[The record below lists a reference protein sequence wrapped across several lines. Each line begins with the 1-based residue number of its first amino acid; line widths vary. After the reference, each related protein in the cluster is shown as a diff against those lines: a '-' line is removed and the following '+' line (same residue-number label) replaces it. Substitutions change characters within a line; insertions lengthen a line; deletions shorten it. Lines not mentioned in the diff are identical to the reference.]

1 MKYISKKLFL
11 LPTASLLIAAFAYT
25 QLPEQIPIHFNAAG
39 QPDNYAGKLFVFM
52 EPLLA
57 YALLVLA
64 EFFPKIDPKKASYE
78 RFPKAYQLIQVL
90 VQILLLGTNVFTIMF
105 ALGYQLNMTFLLSA
119 AVGLMFVVLGNYM
132 PKFKQTF
139 FCGIRTPW
147 ALSDEENWNMTHRF
161 GGKLWMVGGVIVACC
176 AFLPADY
183 TIYVLLA
190 VIAVMVIVPYV
201 YSYLLFRKKEAKK

>member
-1 MKYISKKLFL
+1 MRNEIHFQEAVF
-11 LPTASLLIAAFAYT
+11 ASNR
-25 QLPEQIPIHFNAAG
+25 HFNAAG

-64 EFFPKIDPKKASYE
+64 ELFPKIDPKKASYE

-90 VQILLLGTNVFTIMF
+90 VQILLLGTNVFTLLF

-139 FCGIRTPW
+139 FCGIRTPFPARGLYHLCFAGCDCCYGHC
-147 ALSDEENWNMTHRF
+147 ALCVFLSSLSEERGQKIKAHSLF
-161 GGKLWMVGGVIVACC
+161 SVIFHFFHV
-176 AFLPADY
+176 
-183 TIYVLLA
+183 
-190 VIAVMVIVPYV
+190 
-201 YSYLLFRKKEAKK
+201 